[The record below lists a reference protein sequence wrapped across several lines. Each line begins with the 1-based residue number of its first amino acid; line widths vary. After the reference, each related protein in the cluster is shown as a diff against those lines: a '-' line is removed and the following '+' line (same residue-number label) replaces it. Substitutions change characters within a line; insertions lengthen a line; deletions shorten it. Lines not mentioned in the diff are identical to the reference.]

1 MNKQDRK
8 DFFDLDFS
16 IYTNF
21 RKMDDKKFGDDLW
34 VMALDLVL
42 HVCNF

>member
-21 RKMDDKKFGDDLW
+21 RLLDKLDFLKM
-34 VMALDLVL
+34 MT
-42 HVCNF
+42 